1 VGVLRVGCYVREG
14 VDEMKVMRIVFVSC
28 LMLIA
33 LAVVAYLHEMYLL
46 TAMLAYYVGYF
57 AGQMRERYL

>member
-1 VGVLRVGCYVREG
+1 
-14 VDEMKVMRIVFVSC
+14 MKVMRIVFVSC